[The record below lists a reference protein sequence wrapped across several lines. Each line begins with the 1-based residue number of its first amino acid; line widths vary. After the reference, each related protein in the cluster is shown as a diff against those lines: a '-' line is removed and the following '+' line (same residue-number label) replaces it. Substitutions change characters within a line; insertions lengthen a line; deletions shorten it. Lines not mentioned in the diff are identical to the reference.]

1 MIDDRPLA
9 IYYRPLVIDSHDL
22 AINSQALARLFYS
35 IFVIAIPDTF
45 CLVTCY
51 STYNEFVLI
60 KREVKD
66 GMYNPLSYVLVQ
78 MLIQAGHGTRRLHC
92 GYVAVALRLHL
103 VQMLIQAGHGTRRLH
118 CGYVAVALRLHLVRM
133 PIQPVVTVTLRLHPG
148 PEFISNQRAF
158 FRTLPSFGRCP
169 PPNRTLRTLTPD
181 PHAEITPTV
190 TPGS

>member
-1 MIDDRPLA
+1 M
-9 IYYRPLVIDSHDL
+9 IDSHDL

-66 GMYNPLSYVLVQ
+66 GMYNPLSYV
-78 MLIQAGHGTRRLHC
+78 
-92 GYVAVALRLHL
+92 L